1 MAAIG
6 LVQMLIEAAE
16 YLERR
21 EREAEHGYAS
31 MPPFI
36 SSRERENLK
45 RKSKSKKN
53 TSSSAL
59 WKSYSDLAILVEQA
73 NGVFPRSPPCVVFQA
88 NAVDSVTPTS
98 GLPAADDKPTAHPA
112 AQNKHFYTHSEG
124 ESDVHTPTR
133 SQAARTHSTE
143 AGARGVCYVTV
154 KWGGQVVANTHRTLA
169 TAETANLELRVG

>member
-1 MAAIG
+1 MFLEAQTTG
-6 LVQMLIEAAE
+6 KLVLFS
-16 YLERR
+16 L
-21 EREAEHGYAS
+21 
-31 MPPFI
+31 
-36 SSRERENLK
+36 
-45 RKSKSKKN
+45 
-53 TSSSAL
+53 L
-59 WKSYSDLAILVEQA
+59 WTLPA
-73 NGVFPRSPPCVVFQA
+73 
-88 NAVDSVTPTS
+88 VTPTS